1 MFIAGAVL
9 TYLGAGDARADI
21 HDWEV
26 NEVLVS
32 AGGDTSVR
40 FVELANPVGGCLF
53 PSSRV
58 VVYDGAG
65 DVLGSVT
72 MVSQTTCYGPGTY
85 YLLATSA
92 AVAEYGIAADKTM
105 APVLPAGAAQ
115 VCFVSSTSRYD
126 CVRWGSLADPLP
138 DFFGPGDTTV
148 AGPPADSQALART
161 SRTHVVMDDWQIL
174 SPTPRGPNDGTP
186 WFPPDAG
193 PMPDAGPVPDAGPDA
208 GPRPDA
214 AIFPDARPTA
224 DASPQQYLD
233 VDPGG
238 GAMCSCRGGTGGGGN
253 ALLVLGA
260 LLLAVARRPRTRG
273 RAMLIVMEWGSSRV
287 RC

>member
-1 MFIAGAVL
+1 MFIAGVVL
-9 TYLGAGDARADI
+9 AYLGTGEARGDI

-32 AGGDTSVR
+32 AGGDASVR

-65 DVLGSVT
+65 GVLGSVT
-72 MVSQTTCYGPGTY
+72 MVTQTTCYGPDTY

-92 AVAEYGIAADKTM
+92 AVAAYGVAADKTM

-126 CVRWGSLADPLP
+126 CVRWGSLATPLA
-138 DFFGPGDTTV
+138 DFFGPGDTSV
-148 AGPPADSQALART
+148 ATSPPDSQALART
-161 SRTHVVMDDWQIL
+161 GRTHVVMDDWQIL
-174 SPTPRGPNDGTP
+174 SPTPRGPNDGSP
-186 WFPPDAG
+186 WSPPDAG
-193 PMPDAGPVPDAGPDA
+193 PTPDAGPPPDAGPDA

-214 AIFPDARPTA
+214 AMLPDARPTA
-224 DASPQQYLD
+224 DASPQRYLD

-238 GAMCSCRGGTGGGGN
+238 GATCSCRGGADGGGS
-253 ALLVLGA
+253 ALLILGA
-260 LLLAVARRPRTRG
+260 LWLAITRRRG
-273 RAMLIVMEWGSSRV
+273 RAMLSAMGWGSSRATP

>member
-1 MFIAGAVL
+1 MFIAAAAL
-9 TYLGAGDARADI
+9 TWLAAGVARADTQ
-21 HDWEV
+21 DWEV
-26 NEVLVS
+26 NEVVAS

-65 DVLGSVT
+65 GVLGSVT
-72 MVSQTTCYGPGTY
+72 MVTQTTCFGPDTY

-92 AVAEYGIAADKTM
+92 AAAEYGVEADKTM
-105 APVLPAGAAQ
+105 APILPAAAAQ
-115 VCFVSSTSRYD
+115 VCFVSSESRYD
-126 CVRWGSLADPLP
+126 CVRWGSLGTPLP

-148 AGPPADSQALART
+148 APAPPDAQALART
-161 SRTHVVMDDWQIL
+161 DRTHVVMTDWEIL

-193 PMPDAGPVPDAGPDA
+193 PMPDAGPPPDAGPDA

-214 AIFPDARPTA
+214 AILADARPVA
-224 DASPQQYLD
+224 DASPQRFLD
-233 VDPGG
+233 IDPGG
-238 GAMCSCRGGTGGGGN
+238 GATCNCRGGADRGGDLFAVIA
-253 ALLVLGA
+253 ALG
-260 LLLAVARRPRTRG
+260 LAVMRRRR
-273 RAMLIVMEWGSSRV
+273 
-287 RC
+287 